1 MGKTGLIQFCYDKP
15 EIADEYYT
23 FFIDILHTSSLREFT
38 YLLGRAIYETL
49 LPRSRKMASLFIL
62 TIKSISGK
70 FGFDPITGM
79 PTFNV
84 ELGDID
90 RPEYTLDE
98 IFQYLAHADKPCIV
112 AIDEF
117 QQIAKYPEKN
127 IEAQLRTHIQKLRNC
142 NFIFAGSERHMMQE
156 MFTSAARPF
165 YHSADMLELK
175 AIVPEIYIPFIAG
188 HFKKRNRR
196 IASDDIERVYNLFK
210 GHTYYVQKAFNEAF
224 ADTPEGEE
232 CTLETIRAAIDNMV
246 ASNDTIFREILSNI
260 PEKQKELLYAIAK
273 EGERMGNLYGTGFKH
288 TPDGSILVD
297 ESGLPVADPTL
308 VKLGNYNPDFILGW
322 SNSLRYKGFTLD
334 FLLDWH
340 QGGVFVSRT
349 FGMGMESGVLK
360 QTEDR
365 TPEHMVVKG
374 ECYDAATDQYVANTK
389 QVSPRDY
396 YRNLY
401 RRYHETQSTFSATFL
416 KLREVS
422 IGYDLPKRWLS
433 HTPIKAL
440 NLSVVGRNLWMWTK
454 GQDMV
459 DPEAVTYEGNS
470 VTPGVEEMSYPTMR
484 SLGFSVHATF

>member
-1 MGKTGLIQFCYDKP
+1 MLNNYLCKNNDSMAKTTNPFIVTGKIEPEYFCDRVTESARLVKSVTNGNNMVIISPRRMGKTGLIQFCYDKP

-49 LPRSRKMASLFIL
+49 LPRSRRMASLFIL

-273 EGERMGNLYGTGFKH
+273 EGEAERITSAAFIKRHSLASASSVQSAMK
-288 TPDGSILVD
+288 
-297 ESGLPVADPTL
+297 
-308 VKLGNYNPDFILGW
+308 KLLEKDIITEIN
-322 SNSLRYKGFTLD
+322 K
-334 FLLDWH
+334 
-340 QGGVFVSRT
+340 VF
-349 FGMGMESGVLK
+349 
-360 QTEDR
+360 
-365 TPEHMVVKG
+365 
-374 ECYDAATDQYVANTK
+374 
-389 QVSPRDY
+389 
-396 YRNLY
+396 
-401 RRYHETQSTFSATFL
+401 
-416 KLREVS
+416 
-422 IGYDLPKRWLS
+422 
-433 HTPIKAL
+433 
-440 NLSVVGRNLWMWTK
+440 
-454 GQDMV
+454 
-459 DPEAVTYEGNS
+459 S
-470 VTPGVEEMSYPTMR
+470 VTDKLFAMWMNRMYGNIKNT
-484 SLGFSVHATF
+484 L

>member
-1 MGKTGLIQFCYDKP
+1 MAKAMNPFIVTGKIDPEYFCDRVQESARLIKSVTNGNNLVIISPRRMGKTGLIRFCYDKP

-38 YLLGRAIYETL
+38 YLLGREIYETL
-49 LPRSRKMASLFIL
+49 LPRSRKMAGLFIQ
-62 TIKSISGK
+62 TIKSINGK

-175 AIVPEIYIPFIAG
+175 AIVPEIYIPFIVG
-188 HFKKRNRR
+188 HFEKRNRR
-196 IASDDIERVYNLFK
+196 IAPADVERVYNLFK
-210 GHTYYVQKAFNEAF
+210 GHTYYVQKTFNEAF
-224 ADTPEGEE
+224 ADTPEGDE
-232 CTLETIRAAIDNMV
+232 CTLETLRAAIDNMI

-273 EGERMGNLYGTGFKH
+273 EGEAERITSAAFIKRHSLTSASSVQSAMKKLLEKDIITEINKVFSVTDKLFAMWINRLYGDNK
-288 TPDGSILVD
+288 
-297 ESGLPVADPTL
+297 
-308 VKLGNYNPDFILGW
+308 
-322 SNSLRYKGFTLD
+322 R
-334 FLLDWH
+334 LL
-340 QGGVFVSRT
+340 
-349 FGMGMESGVLK
+349 
-360 QTEDR
+360 
-365 TPEHMVVKG
+365 
-374 ECYDAATDQYVANTK
+374 
-389 QVSPRDY
+389 
-396 YRNLY
+396 
-401 RRYHETQSTFSATFL
+401 
-416 KLREVS
+416 
-422 IGYDLPKRWLS
+422 
-433 HTPIKAL
+433 
-440 NLSVVGRNLWMWTK
+440 
-454 GQDMV
+454 
-459 DPEAVTYEGNS
+459 
-470 VTPGVEEMSYPTMR
+470 
-484 SLGFSVHATF
+484 

>member
-1 MGKTGLIQFCYDKP
+1 MLNNYLCKNNDSMAKTTNPFIVTGKIEPEYFCDRVTESARLVKSVTNGNNMVIISPRRMGKTGLIQFCYDKP

-38 YLLGRAIYETL
+38 YLLGREIYETL
-49 LPRSRKMASLFIL
+49 LPRSRKMANLFIQ

-98 IFQYLAHADKPCIV
+98 IFQYLARADKPCIV

-175 AIVPEIYIPFIAG
+175 AIVPKIYIPFIAG
-188 HFKKRNRR
+188 HFEKRNRR

-210 GHTYYVQKAFNEAF
+210 GHTYYVQKTFNEAF

-273 EGERMGNLYGTGFKH
+273 EGEAERITSAAFIKRHSLASASSVQSAMKKLLEKDIITEINKVFSVTDKLFAMWMNRLYGNKN
-288 TPDGSILVD
+288 D
-297 ESGLPVADPTL
+297 
-308 VKLGNYNPDFILGW
+308 
-322 SNSLRYKGFTLD
+322 LD
-334 FLLDWH
+334 
-340 QGGVFVSRT
+340 
-349 FGMGMESGVLK
+349 
-360 QTEDR
+360 
-365 TPEHMVVKG
+365 
-374 ECYDAATDQYVANTK
+374 
-389 QVSPRDY
+389 
-396 YRNLY
+396 
-401 RRYHETQSTFSATFL
+401 
-416 KLREVS
+416 
-422 IGYDLPKRWLS
+422 
-433 HTPIKAL
+433 
-440 NLSVVGRNLWMWTK
+440 
-454 GQDMV
+454 
-459 DPEAVTYEGNS
+459 
-470 VTPGVEEMSYPTMR
+470 
-484 SLGFSVHATF
+484 

>member
-1 MGKTGLIQFCYDKP
+1 MLNNYLCKNNDSMAKTTNPFIVTGKIEPEYFCDRVTESARLVKSVTNGNNMVIISPRRMGKTGLIQFCYDKP

-273 EGERMGNLYGTGFKH
+273 EGEAERIT
-288 TPDGSILVD
+288 
-297 ESGLPVADPTL
+297 
-308 VKLGNYNPDFILGW
+308 
-322 SNSLRYKGFTLD
+322 
-334 FLLDWH
+334 
-340 QGGVFVSRT
+340 
-349 FGMGMESGVLK
+349 
-360 QTEDR
+360 
-365 TPEHMVVKG
+365 
-374 ECYDAATDQYVANTK
+374 
-389 QVSPRDY
+389 
-396 YRNLY
+396 
-401 RRYHETQSTFSATFL
+401 SATFIKRHSL
-416 KLREVS
+416 ASASSVQSAMKKLLEKDIITEINKVF
-422 IGYDLPKRWLS
+422 
-433 HTPIKAL
+433 
-440 NLSVVGRNLWMWTK
+440 
-454 GQDMV
+454 
-459 DPEAVTYEGNS
+459 S
-470 VTPGVEEMSYPTMR
+470 VTDKLFAMWMNRMYGNIKNT
-484 SLGFSVHATF
+484 L